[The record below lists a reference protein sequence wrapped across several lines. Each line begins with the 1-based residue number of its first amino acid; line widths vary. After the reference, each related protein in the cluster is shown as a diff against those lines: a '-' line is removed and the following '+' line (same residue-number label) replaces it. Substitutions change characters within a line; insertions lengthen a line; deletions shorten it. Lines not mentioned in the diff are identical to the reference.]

1 MMVLVLVGVL
11 LLLIALEFPVAFA
24 MTGASAVYL
33 LLRGDIPVV
42 VVAQRVTVGVDSFVL
57 LAIPFFFL
65 AGELMNQGGI
75 TRRLVDLAQ
84 SLVGGIRGG
93 LGHVTVVTNMIM
105 AGMSGSSVAD
115 AAGTGAVL
123 IPAMERA
130 GYPKIFSAALVGAA
144 STIGPVIP
152 PSIPFVVYGGIT
164 GVSVGRL
171 FLGGVVPGVLMGFF
185 LMGAVYVVAQRRGYR
200 AEGWLTLSEAL
211 RNIWRAIP
219 VMLFPVIILGG
230 IFSGVVTPTEA
241 AVVAVVYAVF
251 LSVLFYRELRL
262 GGLVKVLTIVA
273 GNTAKITFIIA
284 SASLYGWLLAREG
297 VPQLFT
303 NFFLS
308 ISQEPWVILLMVN
321 ILLLILGC
329 LMETTAILVIMTP
342 VLMDLITKVGIDPVH
357 FGVVL
362 TLNLMIGL
370 LTPPVG
376 MVLYAVSSV
385 AKIPLWELADELKWY
400 IVALIVA
407 LGIITYIPSLVTW
420 VPNLIMGPGR

>member
-1 MMVLVLVGVL
+1 MTLLVGG
-11 LLLIALEFPVAFA
+11 LLILLALGVPVAFA
-24 MTGASAVYL
+24 MTGASAIYVL
-33 LLRGDIPVV
+33 LQGGIPLVV
-42 VVAQRVTVGVDSFVL
+42 MAQRVTVGVDSFVL

-84 SLVGGIRGG
+84 ALVGGIRGG
-93 LGHVTVVTNMIM
+93 LGHVTVITNMIM

-115 AAGTGAVL
+115 ATGTGAVL

-130 GYPKIFSAALVGAA
+130 GYPRIFSAALVGAA

-152 PSIPFVVYGGIT
+152 PSIPFVIYGGIT

-171 FLGGVVPGVLMGFF
+171 FLGGIVPGVLMGVFM
-185 LMGAVYVVAQRRGYR
+185 MGAVYIVAKRRGYR
-200 AEGWLTLSEAL
+200 AEGWLTLAESL
-211 RNIWRAIP
+211 RSVGRAIP
-219 VMLFPVIILGG
+219 VMLFPIIILGG

-251 LSVLFYRELRL
+251 LSVLLYRELTLR
-262 GGLVKVLTIVA
+262 GLARVLITVA
-273 GNTAKITFIIA
+273 ANTAKITFIIA

-297 VPQLFT
+297 APQRLT
-303 NFFLS
+303 SFFLS
-308 ISQEPWVILLMVN
+308 FSNEPWVILLMVN
-321 ILLLILGC
+321 VMLLILGC
-329 LMETTAILVIMTP
+329 LMETTAILVILTP
-342 VLMDLITKVGIDPVH
+342 VLMDLITRVGIDPVH

-376 MVLYAVSSV
+376 MTLYVMVSLARVSVTDFTRECGIFMLALLVVL
-385 AKIPLWELADELKWY
+385 IL
-400 IVALIVA
+400 
-407 LGIITYIPSLVTW
+407 ITYVPGLVTFL
-420 VPNLIMGPGR
+420 PQLIMGK

>member
-1 MMVLVLVGVL
+1 MMVAVLVGML
-11 LLLIALEFPVAFA
+11 LLLMALEFPVAFA
-24 MTGASAVYL
+24 MTGASAMYL
-33 LLRGDIPVV
+33 LLHGGIPPVV
-42 VVAQRVTVGVDSFVL
+42 IAQRVTVGVDSFVL

-75 TRRLVDLAQ
+75 TQRLVDLAQ
-84 SLVGGIRGG
+84 ALVGGIRGG

-105 AGMSGSSVAD
+105 AGMSGSAVAD
-115 AAGTGAVL
+115 ATGTGAVL
-123 IPAMERA
+123 IPAMEHA
-130 GYPKIFSAALVGAA
+130 GYPRIFSAALVGAA

-152 PSIPFVVYGGIT
+152 PSIPFVIYGGIT

-171 FLGGVVPGVLMGFF
+171 FLGGVVPGVLMGVF
-185 LMGAVYVVAQRRGYR
+185 LMGAVYVVAKRRGYR
-200 AEGWLTLSEAL
+200 AEGWLTLSAAL
-211 RNIWRAIP
+211 WNIWRAIP

-251 LSVLFYRELRL
+251 LSLLLYRELTL
-262 GGLVKVLTIVA
+262 SKLVRVLTAVA

-303 NFFLS
+303 DYFLS
-308 ISQEPWVILLMVN
+308 ISREPWVILLMVN
-321 ILLLILGC
+321 VLLLILGC

-342 VLMDLITKVGIDPVH
+342 VLMDLITRVGIDPVH

-376 MVLYAVSSV
+376 MVLYVMVSLAKVSV
-385 AKIPLWELADELKWY
+385 TDFTKECAIFMLALL
-400 IVALIVA
+400 VVLI
-407 LGIITYIPSLVTW
+407 LITYIPGLVTFLPQ
-420 VPNLIMGPGR
+420 VVMGR

>member
-1 MMVLVLVGVL
+1 MTILVGAL
-11 LLLIALEFPVAFA
+11 LLLLAAGFPVAFA
-24 MTGASAVYL
+24 MAGASAIYIVCQ
-33 LLRGDIPVV
+33 GGIPLVV
-42 VVAQRVTVGVDSFVL
+42 MAQRVTVGVDSFVL

-75 TRRLVDLAQ
+75 TKRLVDLAQ
-84 SLVGGIRGG
+84 ALVGGIRGG

-115 AAGTGAVL
+115 ATGTGAVL

-130 GYPKIFSAALVGAA
+130 GYPRIFSAALVGAA

-152 PSIPFVVYGGIT
+152 PSIPFVIYGGIT

-171 FLGGVVPGVLMGFF
+171 FLGGVVPGVLMGLFM
-185 LMGAVYVVAQRRGYR
+185 MGAVYVVAQRRGY
-200 AEGWLTLSEAL
+200 
-211 RNIWRAIP
+211 RAIP

-230 IFSGVVTPTEA
+230 IFTGIVTPTEA
-241 AVVAVVYAVF
+241 AVVAVVYAV
-251 LSVLFYRELRL
+251 LLAVLFYRELTPRK
-262 GGLVKVLTIVA
+262 LVQVLTTVA

-297 VPQLFT
+297 APQRLT
-303 NFFLS
+303 SIFLS
-308 ISQEPWVILLMVN
+308 VSSEPWIIFLMINLMLLV
-321 ILLLILGC
+321 LGC
-329 LMETTAILVIMTP
+329 LMETTAILVILTP
-342 VLMDLITKVGIDPVH
+342 VLMDLITQVGIDPVH

-376 MVLYAVSSV
+376 MTLYVMVSLADVSV
-385 AKIPLWELADELKWY
+385 ADFTKECAIFM
-400 IVALIVA
+400 IALVVV
-407 LGIITYIPSLVTW
+407 LGLITYIPGLVTFL
-420 VPNLIMGPGR
+420 PNLLMGR

>member
-1 MMVLVLVGVL
+1 MMALVLVGVL
-11 LLLIALEFPVAFA
+11 LLLMALEFPVAFA

-33 LLRGDIPVV
+33 LLRGDIPLV

-75 TRRLVDLAQ
+75 TKRLVDLAQ
-84 SLVGGIRGG
+84 ALVGGIRGG

-105 AGMSGSSVAD
+105 AGMSGSAVAD
-115 AAGTGAVL
+115 ATGTGAVL
-123 IPAMERA
+123 IPAMVNA

-171 FLGGVVPGVLMGFF
+171 FLGGVVPGVLMGVF
-185 LMGAVYVVAQRRGYR
+185 LMSAVYVVAKRRGYR
-200 AEGWLTLSEAL
+200 AEGWLTPSEAL

-251 LSVLFYRELRL
+251 LSVLFYRELTPRKL
-262 GGLVKVLTIVA
+262 INVLTTVA
-273 GNTAKITFIIA
+273 GNTARITFIIA
-284 SASLYGWLLAREG
+284 SAGLYGWLLAREG
-297 VPQLFT
+297 VPAIFT

-308 ISQEPWVILLMVN
+308 ISREPWVILLMVN

-329 LMETTAILVIMTP
+329 LMETTAILVILTP

-357 FGVVL
+357 FGVVF

-376 MVLYAVSSV
+376 MVLYVMVS
-385 AKIPLWELADELKWY
+385 LAGVSITEFTKECAIFML
-400 IVALIVA
+400 ALLVVLI
-407 LGIITYIPSLVTW
+407 LITYVPSLVTFL
-420 VPNLIMGPGR
+420 PKLIMGQ

>member
-1 MMVLVLVGVL
+1 MVLVLIGVL
-11 LLLIALEFPVAFA
+11 LLLLALGFPVAIA
-24 MTGASAVYL
+24 MSGASVVYL
-33 LLRGDIPVV
+33 LLRGDIPLV

-75 TRRLVDLAQ
+75 TKRLVDLAQ
-84 SLVGGIRGG
+84 ALVGGIRGG
-93 LGHVTVVTNMIM
+93 LGHVTIVTNMIM
-105 AGMSGSSVAD
+105 AGMSGSAVAD
-115 AAGTGAVL
+115 ATGTAAVL
-123 IPAMERA
+123 IPAMEQA
-130 GYPKIFSAALVGAA
+130 GYPRIFSAALLGAA

-152 PSIPFVVYGGIT
+152 PSIPFVIYGGIT

-171 FLGGVVPGVLMGFF
+171 FLGGVVPGTLMGVFM
-185 LMGAVYVVAQRRGYR
+185 MGAVYFVAKRRGYR
-200 AEGWLTLSEAL
+200 AEGWMSFSQAMQ
-211 RNIWRAIP
+211 NIWRAIP

-251 LSVLFYRELRL
+251 LSVLFYRELTAEK
-262 GGLVKVLTIVA
+262 LVQVLVTVA

-284 SASLYGWLLAREG
+284 SAGLYGWLLAREG

-303 NFFLS
+303 SFFLS
-308 ISQEPWVILLMVN
+308 VSREPWVILVMVN
-321 ILLLILGC
+321 VLLLILGC
-329 LMETTAILVIMTP
+329 LMETTAILVILTP

-357 FGVVL
+357 FGVVF

-376 MVLYAVSSV
+376 MVLYVMVSLAKVSV
-385 AKIPLWELADELKWY
+385 TEFTKECGIFMLALL
-400 IVALIVA
+400 VVLI
-407 LGIITYIPSLVTW
+407 LITYVPGLVTFL
-420 VPNLIMGPGR
+420 PQLIMGR

>member
-11 LLLIALEFPVAFA
+11 LLLMALDFPVAFA
-24 MTGASAVYL
+24 MTGASVAYL
-33 LLRGDIPVV
+33 LIRGDIPLV
-42 VVAQRVTVGVDSFVL
+42 VVAQRVAVGVDSFVL

-65 AGELMNQGGI
+65 AGELMNRGGI
-75 TRRLVDLAQ
+75 TKRLVDLAQ
-84 SLVGGIRGG
+84 ALVGGIRGG

-105 AGMSGSSVAD
+105 AGMSGSAVAD
-115 AAGTGAVL
+115 ATGTGAVL
-123 IPAMERA
+123 IPAMVEA
-130 GYPKIFSAALVGAA
+130 GYPRVFSAALVGAA

-171 FLGGVVPGVLMGFF
+171 FLGGVVPGALMGVFM
-185 LMGAVYVVAQRRGYR
+185 MGAVYMVAKHRGYR
-200 AEGWLTLSEAL
+200 AEGWLTVSEAL
-211 RNIWRAIP
+211 RSIRNAIP

-230 IFSGVVTPTEA
+230 IFSGIVTPTEA
-241 AVVAVVYAVF
+241 AVVAVVYAMF
-251 LSVLFYRELRL
+251 LSMFFYRELSPS
-262 GGLVKVLTIVA
+262 GLIHLLTTVA
-273 GNTAKITFIIA
+273 GNTARITFIIA

-297 VPQLFT
+297 VPKLFT
-303 NFFLS
+303 DFFLS
-308 ISQEPWVILLMVN
+308 ISHAPWAILLMVN

-329 LMETTAILVIMTP
+329 LMETTAVLVILTP

-376 MVLYAVSSV
+376 MVLYVMVSL
-385 AKIPLWELADELKWY
+385 AKVTVTEFTKECAIFMLAL
-400 IVALIVA
+400 VVVLALI
-407 LGIITYIPSLVTW
+407 TYVPGLVTFLP
-420 VPNLIMGPGR
+420 VLVMGK

>member
-1 MMVLVLVGVL
+1 MMVLVLIGVL

-24 MTGASAVYL
+24 MTGASAAYIL
-33 LLRGDIPVV
+33 LKGDIPLI

-75 TRRLVDLAQ
+75 TKRLVDLAQ
-84 SLVGGIRGG
+84 AMVGGVRGG

-105 AGMSGSSVAD
+105 AGMSGSAVAD
-115 AAGTGAVL
+115 ATGTGAVL
-123 IPAMERA
+123 IPAMVEA
-130 GYPKIFSAALVGAA
+130 GYPRVFSAALVGAA

-152 PSIPFVVYGGIT
+152 PSIPFVIYGGIT

-171 FLGGVVPGVLMGFF
+171 FLGGVVPGILMGFF
-185 LMGAVYVVAQRRGYR
+185 LMGAVYMVAKKRGYR

-251 LSVLFYRELRL
+251 LSVLFYHELSPRQL
-262 GGLVKVLTIVA
+262 IKVLTLVA

-284 SASLYGWLLAREG
+284 SAGLYGWLLAREG
-297 VPQLFT
+297 VPQMFT

-308 ISQEPWVILLMVN
+308 VSREPWVIMLMVN
-321 ILLLILGC
+321 ALLLILGC
-329 LMETTAILVIMTP
+329 LMETTAILVILTP

-357 FGVVL
+357 FGVVF
-362 TLNLMIGL
+362 TLNLMVGL

-376 MVLYAVSSV
+376 MVLYVMVSLAKVSV
-385 AKIPLWELADELKWY
+385 TEFTKECGIFMLAL
-400 IVALIVA
+400 VVV
-407 LGIITYIPSLVTW
+407 LGLITYIPGLVIFL
-420 VPNLIMGPGR
+420 PHLIMGK

>member
-1 MMVLVLVGVL
+1 MTVLVGT
-11 LLLIALEFPVAFA
+11 LLILLALGFPVAFA
-24 MTGASAVYL
+24 MTGASAIYVL
-33 LLRGDIPVV
+33 LQGGIPLIVM
-42 VVAQRVTVGVDSFVL
+42 AQRVTVGVDSFVL

-84 SLVGGIRGG
+84 ALVGGIRGG
-93 LGHVTVVTNMIM
+93 LGHVAVMTNMIM

-115 AAGTGAVL
+115 ATGTGTVL

-130 GYPKIFSAALVGAA
+130 GYPRIFSAALVGAA

-152 PSIPFVVYGGIT
+152 PSIPFVIYGGIT

-171 FLGGVVPGVLMGFF
+171 FLGGIVPGVLMGVFM
-185 LMGAVYVVAQRRGYR
+185 MGAVYIVAKRRGYR
-200 AEGWLTLSEAL
+200 AEGWLTFSESL
-211 RNIWRAIP
+211 RSIWRAIP
-219 VMLFPVIILGG
+219 VMLFPIIILGG

-241 AVVAVVYAVF
+241 AVVAVVYAAF
-251 LSVLFYRELRL
+251 LSLLFYRELTLR
-262 GGLVKVLTIVA
+262 GLAQVLISVA
-273 GNTAKITFIIA
+273 ANTARITFIIA

-297 VPQLFT
+297 APQRLT
-303 NFFLS
+303 SLFLS
-308 ISQEPWVILLMVN
+308 FSNEPWVILLMVN
-321 ILLLILGC
+321 LMLLILGC
-329 LMETTAILVIMTP
+329 LMETTAILVILTP

-376 MVLYAVSSV
+376 MTLYVMVSL
-385 AKIPLWELADELKWY
+385 AKISVSEFTRECAIFMLALL
-400 IVALIVA
+400 VVLI
-407 LGIITYIPSLVTW
+407 LITYVPGLVTFL
-420 VPNLIMGPGR
+420 PRLMMGR

>member
-1 MMVLVLVGVL
+1 MMALVLVGVL
-11 LLLIALEFPVAFA
+11 LCLMALEFPVAFA

-33 LLRGDIPVV
+33 LLRGDIPLVV
-42 VVAQRVTVGVDSFVL
+42 MAQRVSVGVDSFVL

-65 AGELMNQGGI
+65 AGELMNRGGI
-75 TRRLVDLAQ
+75 TKRLVDLAQ
-84 SLVGGIRGG
+84 ALVGGIRGG

-105 AGMSGSSVAD
+105 AGMSGSAVAD
-115 AAGTGAVL
+115 ATGTGAVL
-123 IPAMERA
+123 IPAMVNA

-152 PSIPFVVYGGIT
+152 PSIPFVIYGGIT

-171 FLGGVVPGVLMGFF
+171 FLGGVVPGVLMGVF
-185 LMGAVYVVAQRRGYR
+185 LMGAVYVVAKRRGYR
-200 AEGWLTLSEAL
+200 AEGWLTPSEAL

-251 LSVLFYRELRL
+251 LSILFYRELTPWKL
-262 GGLVKVLTIVA
+262 IHVLTTVA
-273 GNTAKITFIIA
+273 GNTARITFIIA
-284 SASLYGWLLAREG
+284 SAGLYGWLLAREG
-297 VPQLFT
+297 VPALFT

-308 ISQEPWVILLMVN
+308 ISREPWVILLMVN

-329 LMETTAILVIMTP
+329 LMETTALLVILTP

-357 FGVVL
+357 FGVVF

-376 MVLYAVSSV
+376 MVLYVMVS
-385 AKIPLWELADELKWY
+385 LAGVSITEFTKECAIFML
-400 IVALIVA
+400 ALLVVLI
-407 LGIITYIPSLVTW
+407 LITYVPGLVTFLPHL
-420 VPNLIMGPGR
+420 VMGK

>member
-1 MMVLVLVGVL
+1 MMALVLVGVL
-11 LLLIALEFPVAFA
+11 LVLMALEFPVAFA
-24 MTGASAVYL
+24 MTGASVVYL
-33 LLRGDIPVV
+33 LIRGDIPLV

-75 TRRLVDLAQ
+75 TKRLVNLAQ
-84 SLVGGIRGG
+84 ALVGGIRGG

-105 AGMSGSSVAD
+105 AGMSGSAVAD
-115 AAGTGAVL
+115 ATGTGAVL
-123 IPAMERA
+123 IPAMVEA
-130 GYPKIFSAALVGAA
+130 GYPRVFSAALVGAA

-171 FLGGVVPGVLMGFF
+171 FLGGIVPGVLMGVF
-185 LMGAVYVVAQRRGYR
+185 LMSAVYVVAKKRGYR
-200 AEGWLTLSEAL
+200 AEGWMTVSEAL
-211 RNIWRAIP
+211 RSVGHAIP

-230 IFSGVVTPTEA
+230 IFSGIVTPTEA

-251 LSVLFYRELRL
+251 LSVLFYHELSL
-262 GGLVKVLTIVA
+262 SGLVRLLTTVG
-273 GNTAKITFIIA
+273 GNTARITFIIA
-284 SASLYGWLLAREG
+284 SAGLYGWLLAREG

-303 NFFLS
+303 TFFLS
-308 ISQEPWVILLMVN
+308 VTREPWAILLMVN
-321 ILLLILGC
+321 VLLLILGC
-329 LMETTAILVIMTP
+329 LMETTAILVILTP

-376 MVLYAVSSV
+376 MVLYVMVSLAKVSVTEFTKECAVFM
-385 AKIPLWELADELKWY
+385 LALLG
-400 IVALIVA
+400 VLI
-407 LGIITYIPSLVTW
+407 LITYFPGLVTFL
-420 VPNLIMGPGR
+420 PQLIMGK

>member
-33 LLRGDIPVV
+33 LLRGDIPLV

-251 LSVLFYRELRL
+251 LSVPFYRELRL

-329 LMETTAILVIMTP
+329 LMETTAILVILTP

-357 FGVVL
+357 FGVVF

-376 MVLYAVSSV
+376 MTLYVMVSLAEVSV
-385 AKIPLWELADELKWY
+385 ADFTRECAIFMLALL
-400 IVALIVA
+400 VVLI
-407 LGIITYIPSLVTW
+407 LITYIPGLVTFLPQL
-420 VPNLIMGPGR
+420 VMGR

>member
-11 LLLIALEFPVAFA
+11 LLLMALEFPVAFA
-24 MTGASAVYL
+24 MSGASAAYL
-33 LLRGDIPVV
+33 LIRRDIPLI
-42 VVAQRVTVGVDSFVL
+42 VVAQRMAVGVDSFVL

-84 SLVGGIRGG
+84 AMVGGIRGG
-93 LGHVTVVTNMIM
+93 MGHVTVVTNMIM
-105 AGMSGSSVAD
+105 AGMSGSAVAD
-115 AAGTGAVL
+115 ASGTGSVL
-123 IPAMERA
+123 IPAMVNA
-130 GYPKIFSAALVGAA
+130 GYPKVFSAALVGAA

-152 PSIPFVVYGGIT
+152 PSIPFVIYGGIT

-171 FLGGVVPGVLMGFF
+171 FLGGVVPGVMMGVFM
-185 LMGAVYVVAQRRGYR
+185 MGAVYVVAKRRGYR
-200 AEGWLTLSEAL
+200 AEGWLTLSDAL

-230 IFSGVVTPTEA
+230 IFSGIVTPTEA
-241 AVVAVVYAVF
+241 AVVAVVYALA
-251 LSVLFYRELRL
+251 LSLLFYREIAFPDLVRL
-262 GGLVKVLTIVA
+262 LTTVA
-273 GNTAKITFIIA
+273 GNTAKITLIIA

-297 VPQLFT
+297 VPALFT

-308 ISQEPWVILLMVN
+308 ISREPWVILLMVN
-321 ILLLILGC
+321 VLLLILGC
-329 LMETTAILVIMTP
+329 LMETTAILVILTP
-342 VLMDLITKVGIDPVH
+342 VLLDLITKVGIDPVH

-376 MVLYAVSSV
+376 MVLYVMISLANVSMTEFTKECAVFM
-385 AKIPLWELADELKWY
+385 LALL
-400 IVALIVA
+400 VVLI
-407 LGIITYIPSLVTW
+407 LITYVPGFVTFL
-420 VPNLIMGPGR
+420 PRLIMGR

>member
-1 MMVLVLVGVL
+1 MTVLVGT
-11 LLLIALEFPVAFA
+11 LLILLALGFPVAFA
-24 MTGASAVYL
+24 MTGASAIYVL
-33 LLRGDIPVV
+33 LQGGIPLIVM
-42 VVAQRVTVGVDSFVL
+42 AQRVTVGVDSFVL

-84 SLVGGIRGG
+84 ALVGGIRGG
-93 LGHVTVVTNMIM
+93 LGHVAVMTNMIM

-115 AAGTGAVL
+115 ATGTGTVL

-130 GYPKIFSAALVGAA
+130 GYPRIFSAALVGAA

-152 PSIPFVVYGGIT
+152 PSIPFVIYGGIT

-171 FLGGVVPGVLMGFF
+171 FLGGIVPGVLMGVFM
-185 LMGAVYVVAQRRGYR
+185 MGAVYIVAKRRGYR
-200 AEGWLTLSEAL
+200 AEGWLTFSESL
-211 RNIWRAIP
+211 RSIWRAIP
-219 VMLFPVIILGG
+219 VMLFPIIILGG

-241 AVVAVVYAVF
+241 AVVAVVYAAF
-251 LSVLFYRELRL
+251 LSLLFYRELTLR
-262 GGLVKVLTIVA
+262 GLAQVLISVA
-273 GNTAKITFIIA
+273 ANTARITFIIA

-297 VPQLFT
+297 APQRLT
-303 NFFLS
+303 SLFLS
-308 ISQEPWVILLMVN
+308 FSNEPWVILLMVN
-321 ILLLILGC
+321 LMLLILGC
-329 LMETTAILVIMTP
+329 LMETTAILVILTP

-376 MVLYAVSSV
+376 MTLYVMVSL
-385 AKIPLWELADELKWY
+385 AKISVSEFTRECAIFMLALL
-400 IVALIVA
+400 VVLI
-407 LGIITYIPSLVTW
+407 LITYVPGLVTFL
-420 VPNLIMGPGR
+420 PRLIMGR

>member
-1 MMVLVLVGVL
+1 MMALVLVGL
-11 LLLIALEFPVAFA
+11 LLLLMALEFPVAFA
-24 MTGASAVYL
+24 MTGASVVYL
-33 LLRGDIPVV
+33 LLRGDIPLV

-75 TRRLVDLAQ
+75 TKRLVDLAQ
-84 SLVGGIRGG
+84 AVVGGIRGG

-105 AGMSGSSVAD
+105 AGMSGSAVAD
-115 AAGTGAVL
+115 ATGTGAVL
-123 IPAMERA
+123 IPAMVRA

-152 PSIPFVVYGGIT
+152 PSIPFVIYGGIT

-251 LSVLFYRELRL
+251 LSVLFYRELTPSQL
-262 GGLVKVLTIVA
+262 IQVLTTVA

-284 SASLYGWLLAREG
+284 SASIYGWLLAREG
-297 VPQLFT
+297 VPEMFT

-308 ISQEPWVILLMVN
+308 ISREPWVILLMVN
-321 ILLLILGC
+321 ILVLILGC
-329 LMETTAILVIMTP
+329 LMETTAILVILTP

-357 FGVVL
+357 FGVVF

-376 MVLYAVSSV
+376 MVLYVMVS
-385 AKIPLWELADELKWY
+385 LAGVSITEFTKECAIFML
-400 IVALIVA
+400 ALLVVLI
-407 LGIITYIPSLVTW
+407 LITYVPGLVTFL
-420 VPNLIMGPGR
+420 PQLIMGR